1 VAITSKMRKLSKVL
15 FIVVPFILYSI
26 PFSFEN
32 LSVFANV
39 KVLVNVKMLLLA
51 GAIIIGGCSPAP
63 ESPTQSQDNL
73 DAKISM
79 AVTTSTAVT
88 IAFTPHF
95 KGLPIQCEQPLKINN
110 AQWYVSELAMFFS
123 QLSINNTHPIILDD
137 NDWQSQQ
144 VALIR
149 YNVDCKKTTVN
160 MSLTGVIED
169 IEVIEVIEGADCRNA
184 QMPLSLSFNVGVP
197 FAINHQNPLIQASP
211 LNDSSMFWAWRNGYK
226 FIRWD
231 MQNDTGD
238 SWSFHLGSVGCV
250 SAAMVRGPKAPCA
263 QANVTAVDIV
273 LPSNSIQVLD
283 IPQSN
288 DSAKYNAAIKKVHI
302 NISIHLDEIIKNM
315 TLTRKTSCMFSGI
328 DNTTCNE
335 LVENLKRNAVF
346 TQALK

>member
-1 VAITSKMRKLSKVL
+1 
-15 FIVVPFILYSI
+15 
-26 PFSFEN
+26 
-32 LSVFANV
+32 
-39 KVLVNVKMLLLA
+39 MLLLSS
-51 GAIIIGGCSPAP
+51 AIIIGGCSPAL
-63 ESPTQSQDNL
+63 ESPTQSQNNV

-79 AVTTSTAVT
+79 AATTPTAVT
-88 IAFTPHF
+88 ITFSLHF
-95 KGLPIQCEQPLKINN
+95 QGLPIQCEQPLKINN

-123 QLSINNTHPIILDD
+123 QFSVNNGKSIILDD

-149 YNVDCKKTTVN
+149 YNVDCKQSTGN
-160 MSLTGVIED
+160 MSLVGVIEG
-169 IEVIEVIEGADCRNA
+169 IEGIDGIGGVGGIDGIGGVGGIDGVDAIKA
-184 QMPLSLSFNVGVP
+184 QTPLSLSFNVGVP

-231 MQNDTGD
+231 MQNAAGD
-238 SWSFHLGSVGCV
+238 PWSFHLGSVGCV
-250 SAAMVRGPKAPCA
+250 SAAMVRGPRAPCA
-263 QANVTAVDIV
+263 QANLTAVDIV

-283 IPQSN
+283 VPESN
-288 DSAKYNAAIKKVHI
+288 DLAKSNAAIKKVHI

-328 DNTTCNE
+328 DNTSCNE

>member
-1 VAITSKMRKLSKVL
+1 
-15 FIVVPFILYSI
+15 
-26 PFSFEN
+26 
-32 LSVFANV
+32 
-39 KVLVNVKMLLLA
+39 MLLLSS
-51 GAIIIGGCSPAP
+51 AIIIGGCSPALEP
-63 ESPTQSQDNL
+63 PTQSQDNL
-73 DAKISM
+73 DAKINM
-79 AVTTSTAVT
+79 IATTFTKVT
-88 IAFTPHF
+88 ITFSPHF

-123 QLSINNTHPIILDD
+123 QFSINNTNTNSIILDD

-149 YNVDCKKTTVN
+149 YNAACKKTTGN
-160 MSLTGVIED
+160 MSLVGVIED
-169 IEVIEVIEGADCRNA
+169 IEGIEGIDGIDGADGIKA
-184 QMPLSLSFNVGVP
+184 QTPLSLSFNVGVP
-197 FAINHQNPLIQASP
+197 FAVNHQNPLIQASP

-231 MQNDTGD
+231 MQNAAGD
-238 SWSFHLGSVGCV
+238 PWSFHLGSVGCV
-250 SAAMVRGPKAPCA
+250 SAAMVRGPQAPCA
-263 QANVTAVDIV
+263 QANLTAVDIV

-283 IPQSN
+283 ILESN
-288 DSAKYNAAIKKVHI
+288 DAAKSNVAIKKVHI

>member
-1 VAITSKMRKLSKVL
+1 M
-15 FIVVPFILYSI
+15 VPFILYSI
-26 PFSFEN
+26 PCSFEN
-32 LSVFANV
+32 LSLFANV
-39 KVLVNVKMLLLA
+39 NVLVNVKMLLLSS
-51 GAIIIGGCSPAP
+51 AIIIGGCSPALEP
-63 ESPTQSQDNL
+63 PTQSQDNL
-73 DAKISM
+73 DAKINM
-79 AVTTSTAVT
+79 IATTFTKVT
-88 IAFTPHF
+88 ITFSPHF

-123 QLSINNTHPIILDD
+123 QFSINNTNTNSIILDD

-149 YNVDCKKTTVN
+149 YNAACKKTTGN
-160 MSLTGVIED
+160 MSLVGVIED
-169 IEVIEVIEGADCRNA
+169 IEGIEGIEGIDGIDGADGIKA
-184 QMPLSLSFNVGVP
+184 QTPLSLSFNVGVP
-197 FAINHQNPLIQASP
+197 FAVNHQNPLIQASP

-231 MQNDTGD
+231 MQNAAGD
-238 SWSFHLGSVGCV
+238 PWSFHLGSVGCV
-250 SAAMVRGPKAPCA
+250 SAAMVRGPQAPCA
-263 QANVTAVDIV
+263 QANLTAVDIV

-283 IPQSN
+283 ILESN
-288 DSAKYNAAIKKVHI
+288 DAAKSNVAIKKVHI

>member
-1 VAITSKMRKLSKVL
+1 
-15 FIVVPFILYSI
+15 VVPFILYSI
-26 PFSFEN
+26 PSSFEN

-39 KVLVNVKMLLLA
+39 NVLVNVKMLLLA
-51 GAIIIGGCSPAP
+51 SAIIIGGCSPAP

-79 AVTTSTAVT
+79 AATMSTAVT

-169 IEVIEVIEGADCRNA
+169 IEGIEGIGGIDVIEGIEGADGIKD
-184 QMPLSLSFNVGVP
+184 QTPLSLTFNVGVP

>member
-1 VAITSKMRKLSKVL
+1 VS
-15 FIVVPFILYSI
+15 
-26 PFSFEN
+26 
-32 LSVFANV
+32 
-39 KVLVNVKMLLLA
+39 VNVKILILLS
-51 GAIIIGGCSPAP
+51 AIAIGGCSPAL
-63 ESPTQSQDNL
+63 ESPTQSQESL
-73 DAKISM
+73 DAKINM
-79 AVTTSTAVT
+79 TATTFTKVT
-88 IAFTPHF
+88 ITFLPHF

-110 AQWYVSELAMFFS
+110 AQWYVLELAMFFS
-123 QLSINNTHPIILDD
+123 QFSINNTNPIILDD

-149 YNVDCKKTTVN
+149 YNADCEKTTGN
-160 MSLTGVIED
+160 MSLVGVIED
-169 IEVIEVIEGADCRNA
+169 IEGIEGIDGIDGADGIDDADGIKA
-184 QMPLSLSFNVGVP
+184 QTPLSLSFNVGVP

-231 MQNDTGD
+231 MQNAAGD
-238 SWSFHLGSVGCV
+238 PWSFHLGSVGCV
-250 SAAMVRGPKAPCA
+250 SAAMVRGPQAPCA
-263 QANVTAVDIV
+263 QANLTAVDIV

-283 IPQSN
+283 ILESN
-288 DSAKYNAAIKKVHI
+288 DAAKSNVAIKKVHI

-346 TQALK
+346 TKALK

>member
-1 VAITSKMRKLSKVL
+1 
-15 FIVVPFILYSI
+15 VVPFILYSI
-26 PFSFEN
+26 PSSFEN

-39 KVLVNVKMLLLA
+39 NVLVNVKMLLLA
-51 GAIIIGGCSPAP
+51 SAIIIGGCSPAP

-79 AVTTSTAVT
+79 AATMSTAVT

-169 IEVIEVIEGADCRNA
+169 IEVIEVIEGADGINA